1 MTAHDRSFWNF
12 TALIAFLFLLAACM
26 YLIYRFDGV
35 RMLWLFNGLDLLII
49 SLATF
54 RFAHLLTFDKIFNFV
69 RHFFLEESREGD
81 AKPTRIASRVV
92 YEMLEC
98 LWCTGIW
105 SALIVFTVYL
115 LGVWGQFIVIVFAAA
130 GVGSLL
136 QVVSKRIA
144 NETTQD

>member
-1 MTAHDRSFWNF
+1 MTERDRSFWNF
-12 TALIAFLFLLAACM
+12 SALVVFFVLLALCT
-26 YLIYRFDGV
+26 YLIRVSGGL
-35 RMLWLFNGLDLLII
+35 RMLWLFNAFDLVVI

-54 RFAHLLTFDKIFNFV
+54 RFAHLLTYDKIFGFV
-69 RHFFLEESREGD
+69 RHFFLEESREGE

-115 LGVWGQFIVIVFAAA
+115 LGVWGQFIVVVFAIAGAA
-130 GVGSLL
+130 AIL
-136 QVVSKRIA
+136 QVATKALMKERI
-144 NETTQD
+144 